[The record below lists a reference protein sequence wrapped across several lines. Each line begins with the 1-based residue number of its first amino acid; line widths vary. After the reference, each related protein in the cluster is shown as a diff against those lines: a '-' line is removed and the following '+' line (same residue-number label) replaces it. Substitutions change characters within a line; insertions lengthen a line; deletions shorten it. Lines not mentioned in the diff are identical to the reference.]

1 MAGMTELLPKRALT
15 DDFALR
21 AWAAEALAAREIT
34 RSQWAAIVDAFAP
47 HVPVTLSLVYRTP
60 KGVLY
65 VNEFNPDTEKP
76 GWLRYDTFVRGEW
89 RKYPW
94 RTAKNEDVR
103 RRNRRAVR

>member
-65 VNEFNPDTEKP
+65 VNEFNPDTARMTTYY
-76 GWLRYDTFVRGEW
+76 L
-89 RKYPW
+89 
-94 RTAKNEDVR
+94 NH
-103 RRNRRAVR
+103 RARWIKKTPPPAPQPSDAQPERQTWKLV